1 MVRPVVCSDSMA
13 QPTTS
18 GQPMVPVPGYSS
30 SIFFFRGCFGETE
43 TLLRWEYT
51 RRWDEQ
57 WHSGGAQ
64 FPLAQSRRPRQ
75 CLQTWP
81 APSRRKEVMRN
92 PHVVEP
98 MPAALLQ
105 VYKDVS
111 FFFFLAFVTVL
122 AHPESE
128 GEWGERPGRGGHHST
143 LPSAHL
149 RGGACPWQSAAIA
162 AFRAK

>member
-1 MVRPVVCSDSMA
+1 MIHPVVCSDSTA
-13 QPTTS
+13 QTTTP
-18 GQPMVPVPGYSS
+18 GQPMVPVPGYRS
-30 SIFFFRGCFGETE
+30 SICFFRGCFGETE

-64 FPLAQSRRPRQ
+64 FHLAQSRRPRQ

-81 APSRRKEVMRN
+81 APSRRKEVKRN

-111 FFFFLAFVTVL
+111 LFFFLAFVTVL
-122 AHPESE
+122 AHPECE
-128 GEWGERPGRGGHHST
+128 GEWGERSGRGDITAPCPQPTFGEVPAPGRV
-143 LPSAHL
+143 LP
-149 RGGACPWQSAAIA
+149 
-162 AFRAK
+162 

>member
-1 MVRPVVCSDSMA
+1 MSGDPSCCVQWFPCPA
-13 QPTTS
+13 QPTTP
-18 GQPMVPVPGYSS
+18 GQPMVPVPGYCS
-30 SIFFFRGCFGETE
+30 SICFFRGCFGQTE

-64 FPLAQSRRPRQ
+64 FHLAQSRRPRR

-111 FFFFLAFVTVL
+111 LFFFLTFVTIL

-128 GEWGERPGRGGHHST
+128 GEWGERPGHGD
-143 LPSAHL
+143 
-149 RGGACPWQSAAIA
+149 IA
-162 AFRAK
+162 APCPQRTFGEVPAPGRVLP